1 MKNIQPGIADKLFDN
16 VNSLDI
22 VTINDLTSNHL
33 II

>member
-1 MKNIQPGIADKLFDN
+1 MKNIPTRIADKLFDN

-22 VTINDLTSNHL
+22 VTINDLTSNQL